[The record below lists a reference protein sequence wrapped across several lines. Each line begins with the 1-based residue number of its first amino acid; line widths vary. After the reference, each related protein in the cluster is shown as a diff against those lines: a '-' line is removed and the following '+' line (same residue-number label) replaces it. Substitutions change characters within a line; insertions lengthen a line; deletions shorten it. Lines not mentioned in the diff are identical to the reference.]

1 MEKNKNVP
9 KNDVLDLLEVGP
21 LPAEANLQLADP
33 ELVSLYKRYSK
44 RCIYLFDDIET
55 RESIKDSL
63 EGKIIK
69 HKYQKPELR

>member
-1 MEKNKNVP
+1 MEKIKNVP

-44 RCIYLFDDIET
+44 RCIYLFDDIDDMTEEIYPGV
-55 RESIKDSL
+55 RRLKSKKSEI
-63 EGKIIK
+63 
-69 HKYQKPELR
+69 